1 MKKFDVLTLIGM
13 VTGLVL
19 MTIAIIIGGSLAGA
33 KIFFSVSS
41 LLTTVGGL
49 IASLLVN
56 FNGSELKQTIGA
68 VKNAFYQESVDISE
82 LVENFINLSTM
93 ARREGLLALDN
104 KVEELED
111 PFIKKGILL
120 TVDGLEAEVIREIL
134 MAEIVAIEEREKVG
148 KSVLDKAGEMAPAW
162 GMIGTLIGLVLMLQS
177 LDDASTIGPAMALAL
192 ITTFYGAVLAN
203 LFFIPLSGKLANRT
217 EYNIYIKQI
226 MIEGIL
232 GVQSGQN
239 PKLLREKLEVF
250 MTQDDKGKD
259 KESDL
264 EETETVGSEEVAI

>member
-1 MKKFDVLTLIGM
+1 MKKFDALTLIGM